1 MEGSGVCNNDNKEN
15 INPATFFIY
24 QDNSPKT
31 FRPSASKKKK
41 KNQSKLSERTPLSD
55 ITHLFVSRETTC
67 RPVSLPASTVS
78 NRQKS
83 KAVQHTDVMQGTAP
97 KSSIKHFR

>member
-15 INPATFFIY
+15 INPFFIY
-24 QDNSPKT
+24 EDNSPSA
-31 FRPSASKKKK
+31 FCPSASKKK
-41 KNQSKLSERTPLSD
+41 KNQSKLSERTPLRD
-55 ITHLFVSRETTC
+55 ITHLFVPRETASK
-67 RPVSLPASTVS
+67 PVSLPASTVT

-83 KAVQHTDVMQGTAP
+83 KAVQHTDVMQATAP